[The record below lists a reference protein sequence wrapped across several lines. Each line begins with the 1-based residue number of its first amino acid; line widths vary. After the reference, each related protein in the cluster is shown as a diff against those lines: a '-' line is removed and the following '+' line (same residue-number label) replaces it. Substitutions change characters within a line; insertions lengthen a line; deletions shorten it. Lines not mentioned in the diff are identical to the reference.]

1 MKYDN
6 FKDILK
12 HTHGL
17 GFLETVRLR
26 GADDTTYVES
36 VAEDR
41 SVVLYG
47 RLNHE
52 LEDFSGKTVGLA
64 RLGILAGC
72 INFPAFK
79 EPGATLEVV
88 TQERAGETIPSEIEF
103 KSATGH
109 TANYRFM
116 SEQAAAEKVKIP
128 KFNGAKWD
136 IVYKPTKK
144 NLTDLAYFSNM
155 LGSYEPTFSIML
167 KNKKLQLSVG
177 AQGGDR
183 SMVPFADDVQG
194 TYSSGWRWP
203 LVNVLSI
210 LKLSD
215 GADVTMN
222 VSSAGALKLEV
233 TSGLGTY
240 EYILSAR
247 A

>member
-17 GFLETVRLR
+17 GFLDTVRLR
-26 GADDTTYVES
+26 GVEDS
-36 VAEDR
+36 TLVEAIAEDR

-47 RLNHE
+47 KLNHK
-52 LEDFSGKTVGLA
+52 LEDFDGKTVGLA

-72 INFPAFK
+72 VNFPAFK
-79 EPGATLEVV
+79 EAGSSITVL
-88 TQERAGETIPSEIEF
+88 TQERAGESTPSEIEF
-103 KSATGH
+103 KSAAGH

-116 SEQAAAEKVKIP
+116 SEQAVTDKVKIP

-144 NLTDLAYFSNM
+144 NLTDLSYFSGM
-155 LGSYEPTFSIML
+155 LSSYEPTFSIIL
-167 KNKKLQLSVG
+167 KGKKMSLSVG
-177 AQGGDR
+177 SAGGDR
-183 SMVPFADDVQG
+183 SLVPFSDDVSG
-194 TYSSGWRWP
+194 TYISAWRWP
-203 LVNVLSI
+203 LASVLSI

-215 GADVTMN
+215 GADVTMS
-222 VSSAGALKLEV
+222 VSAAGALKLEV

-240 EYILSAR
+240 EYLLSAKS
-247 A
+247 